1 MIIELNYCKYNSI
14 GQSYEVEKHKRN
26 NSLRFSRF
34 NCLGL
39 RFFIVNSDEKD
50 SPNYKEHEKEIPDE
64 NSSQERSNNIG
75 FKNANNIKLIIES
88 ESQSWESMN
97 QILL

>member
-14 GQSYEVEKHKRN
+14 DQSYEVEYHKRN
-26 NSLRFSRF
+26 NSLRFSCF

-50 SPNYKEHEKEIPDE
+50 SAKYKGHEKEIPNE

-75 FKNANNIKLIIES
+75 IKNADDIKLIIES
-88 ESQSWESMN
+88 ESQS
-97 QILL
+97 